1 MTTDR
6 KTLKDQYKQAL
17 QPMGVYQIKNMANGK
32 VFIGSAK
39 NLTGKINSHRFQL
52 KMGSHINRPLQDEYA
67 RFGEENFSF
76 TVLDSLEPQ
85 KNPGYDYTADLNL
98 LEEMWMERIQ
108 PYGER
113 GYHQKKVNRLS

>member
-39 NLTGKINSHRFQL
+39 NLPGKINSHRFQL
-52 KMGSHINRPLQDEYA
+52 KMGSHINRSLQDEYA
-67 RFGEENFSF
+67 HFGEENFSF
-76 TVLDSLEPQ
+76 TVLDSLEP
-85 KNPGYDYTADLNL
+85 
-98 LEEMWMERIQ
+98 
-108 PYGER
+108 
-113 GYHQKKVNRLS
+113 KKILDTITPRT